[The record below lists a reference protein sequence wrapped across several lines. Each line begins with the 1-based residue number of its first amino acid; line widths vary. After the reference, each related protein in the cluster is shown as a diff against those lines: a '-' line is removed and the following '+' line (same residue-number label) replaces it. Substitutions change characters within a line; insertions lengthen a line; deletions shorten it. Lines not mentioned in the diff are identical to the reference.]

1 MSGSRK
7 NRGNVRKGNVA
18 TLCLTNA
25 TPAVRNRLIRRGEKV
40 TLWWASANRDDTYYE
55 QPFAFDIGRQKN
67 LHMAFGS
74 GGHSCLGSQLA
85 RLEMRVILLHLLDQV
100 DGFRLE
106 GDVNWV
112 RSNKHTG
119 IRSMLV
125 RFLKRY

>member
-1 MSGSRK
+1 
-7 NRGNVRKGNVA
+7 
-18 TLCLTNA
+18 
-25 TPAVRNRLIRRGEKV
+25 
-40 TLWWASANRDDTYYE
+40 
-55 QPFAFDIGRQKN
+55 
-67 LHMAFGS
+67 
-74 GGHSCLGSQLA
+74 
-85 RLEMRVILLHLLDQV
+85 MRVILLHLLDQV